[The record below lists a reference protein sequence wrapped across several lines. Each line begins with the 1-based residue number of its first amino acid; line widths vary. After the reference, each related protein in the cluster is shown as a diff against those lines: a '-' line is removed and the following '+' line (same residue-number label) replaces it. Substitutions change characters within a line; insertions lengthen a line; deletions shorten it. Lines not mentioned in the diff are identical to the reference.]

1 MESVA
6 CRNCSLCN
14 PRHRTA
20 PSGIDLGYLRFLLS
34 HQLLIRN
41 IAGILLDSRNLRLK
55 NPLPPEI
62 AALDCRLW
70 NLGVD
75 ATVIVLNRHFRRY
88 DFETDLEKALNRVD
102 FFRIFHTMALRYG
115 FEHFGVLQLANEH
128 ETSLLAGRLM
138 LHDLPAGLAEAYD
151 KRHRLNDS
159 DLFKSFYVSTISTV
173 WRSQDR
179 AAAGE
184 GTDFLDQIGFDMAI
198 SVPVH
203 SVAGTRYVVLFLGDG
218 DDIGRREHFEICYEA
233 TCAFDYFYRQVL
245 ANKAGMGLTPRE
257 TEILRW
263 ISYGK
268 TASEIALIVSVSEH
282 TVNSHT
288 ATILKKLDVVNRTQ
302 MVAKAIRE
310 QIIQ

>member
-1 MESVA
+1 V
-6 CRNCSLCN
+6 
-14 PRHRTA
+14 PV
-20 PSGIDLGYLRFLLS
+20 
-34 HQLLIRN
+34 
-41 IAGILLDSRNLRLK
+41 LD
-55 NPLPPEI
+55 E
-62 AALDCRLW
+62 
-70 NLGVD
+70 
-75 ATVIVLNRHFRRY
+75 HYRRY
-88 DFETDLEKALNRVD
+88 DFESDLEKALNRVD

-115 FEHFGVLQLANEH
+115 FEHFGVLQLANKH
-128 ETSLLAGRLM
+128 ETSLLANRLM

-159 DLFKSFYVSTISTV
+159 AIFKSFYTSTIPTV
-173 WRSQDR
+173 WRSDLPMGDNDAQS
-179 AAAGE
+179 G
-184 GTDFLDQIGFDMAI
+184 DFLEQIGFDMALAI
-198 SVPVH
+198 PVH
-203 SVAGTRYVVLFLGDG
+203 SIAGTRYVVLFLGDG
-218 DDIGRREHFEICYEA
+218 EDIERAAHYQMSYEA
-233 TCAFDYFYRQVL
+233 NCVFDYFYRKVL

>member
-1 MESVA
+1 MA
-6 CRNCSLCN
+6 
-14 PRHRTA
+14 
-20 PSGIDLGYLRFLLS
+20 
-34 HQLLIRN
+34 
-41 IAGILLDSRNLRLK
+41 
-55 NPLPPEI
+55 
-62 AALDCRLW
+62 
-70 NLGVD
+70 
-75 ATVIVLNRHFRRY
+75 VLNRHYRRY
-88 DFETDLEKALNRVD
+88 DFEGDLEKALNRVD
-102 FFRIFHTMALRYG
+102 FFRIFHTMALRHG

-128 ETSLLAGRLM
+128 ETSLLAGRLV

-159 DLFKSFYVSTISTV
+159 ALFKSFYKSTIPTV
-173 WRSQDR
+173 WRTSD
-179 AAAGE
+179 AAQNGSAE
-184 GTDFLDQIGFDMAI
+184 GADFLDQIGFDMALA
-198 SVPVH
+198 VPVH

-218 DDIGRREHFEICYEA
+218 EDIGRREHFEICYEA
-233 TCAFDYFYRQVL
+233 NCTFDYFYRQVL

>member
-1 MESVA
+1 
-6 CRNCSLCN
+6 
-14 PRHRTA
+14 
-20 PSGIDLGYLRFLLS
+20 
-34 HQLLIRN
+34 
-41 IAGILLDSRNLRLK
+41 
-55 NPLPPEI
+55 
-62 AALDCRLW
+62 
-70 NLGVD
+70 
-75 ATVIVLNRHFRRY
+75 
-88 DFETDLEKALNRVD
+88 
-102 FFRIFHTMALRYG
+102 MALRYG

-128 ETSLLAGRLM
+128 ETSMLAGRLM

-151 KRHRLNDS
+151 KRHRINDS
-159 DLFKSFYVSTISTV
+159 AIFKSFYKSTISTV
-173 WRSQDR
+173 WRSSD
-179 AAAGE
+179 APNGAAGV
-184 GTDFLDQIGFDMAI
+184 DFLDQIGFDMALAI
-198 SVPVH
+198 PVQ
-203 SVAGTRYVVLFLGDG
+203 SIAGTRYVVLFLGDG
-218 DDIGRREHFEICYEA
+218 DDIARSEHYEICYEA
-233 TCAFDYFYRQVL
+233 NCAFDYFYRQVL

>member
-1 MESVA
+1 M
-6 CRNCSLCN
+6 
-14 PRHRTA
+14 P
-20 PSGIDLGYLRFLLS
+20 
-34 HQLLIRN
+34 
-41 IAGILLDSRNLRLK
+41 
-55 NPLPPEI
+55 
-62 AALDCRLW
+62 
-70 NLGVD
+70 
-75 ATVIVLNRHFRRY
+75 VLNRHFRRY
-88 DFETDLEKALNRVD
+88 DFEGDLEKALNRVD
-102 FFRIFHTMALRYG
+102 FFRIFHTMALRHD
-115 FEHFGVLQLANEH
+115 FEHFGVLQLTNEH

-151 KRHRLNDS
+151 KRHRLNDCA
-159 DLFKSFYVSTISTV
+159 LFKSFYKSTIPTV
-173 WRSQDR
+173 WRTDKRDENGS
-179 AAAGE
+179 AGSA
-184 GTDFLDQIGFDMAI
+184 DFLDQIGFDMALSI
-198 SVPVH
+198 PVH
-203 SVAGTRYVVLFLGDG
+203 SVTGTRYVVLFLGDG
-218 DDIGRREHFEICYEA
+218 EDISRNEHFEICYEA
-233 TCAFDYFYRQVL
+233 NCAFDYFHRQVL

>member
-1 MESVA
+1 VPA
-6 CRNCSLCN
+6 
-14 PRHRTA
+14 
-20 PSGIDLGYLRFLLS
+20 LS
-34 HQLLIRN
+34 KHY
-41 IAGILLDSRNLRLK
+41 
-55 NPLPPEI
+55 
-62 AALDCRLW
+62 
-70 NLGVD
+70 
-75 ATVIVLNRHFRRY
+75 RRY
-88 DFETDLEKALNRVD
+88 DFEGDLEKALNRVD

-115 FEHFGVLQLANEH
+115 FEHFGVLQLSNEH
-128 ETSLLAGRLM
+128 ETSLLSNRLM

-159 DLFKSFYVSTISTV
+159 AMFKSFYKSIIPTV
-173 WRSQDR
+173 WRADDR
-179 AAAGE
+179 LENGAAE
-184 GTDFLDQIGFDMAI
+184 GSDFLEQIGFDMALAI
-198 SVPVH
+198 PAH
-203 SVAGTRYVVLFLGDG
+203 SINGTRYVVLFLGDG
-218 DDIGRREHFEICYEA
+218 DDISRSEHYEICYQ
-233 TCAFDYFYRQVL
+233 TNCVFDYFHRQVL

>member
-1 MESVA
+1 V
-6 CRNCSLCN
+6 
-14 PRHRTA
+14 P
-20 PSGIDLGYLRFLLS
+20 
-34 HQLLIRN
+34 
-41 IAGILLDSRNLRLK
+41 
-55 NPLPPEI
+55 
-62 AALDCRLW
+62 
-70 NLGVD
+70 
-75 ATVIVLNRHFRRY
+75 VLNKHYRRY
-88 DFETDLEKALNRVD
+88 DFESDLEKALNRVD

-115 FEHFGVLQLANEH
+115 LEHFGVLQLANEH
-128 ETSLLAGRLM
+128 ETSLLSGRLV

-159 DLFKSFYVSTISTV
+159 ALFKSFYKSTIPTV
-173 WRSQDR
+173 WLS
-179 AAAGE
+179 GE
-184 GTDFLDQIGFDMAI
+184 PQENGTIGTGNFLDQIGFDMALAI
-198 SVPVH
+198 PVH
-203 SVAGTRYVVLFLGDG
+203 SIAGTRYVVLFLGDG
-218 DDIGRREHFEICYEA
+218 DDLPRNAHFEICYEA
-233 TCAFDYFYRQVL
+233 NCAFDYFYRKVL

>member
-1 MESVA
+1 M
-6 CRNCSLCN
+6 
-14 PRHRTA
+14 H
-20 PSGIDLGYLRFLLS
+20 
-34 HQLLIRN
+34 
-41 IAGILLDSRNLRLK
+41 
-55 NPLPPEI
+55 
-62 AALDCRLW
+62 
-70 NLGVD
+70 
-75 ATVIVLNRHFRRY
+75 VLNQHYRRY
-88 DFETDLEKALNRVD
+88 DFESDLEKALNRVD

-128 ETSLLAGRLM
+128 ETSMLASRLV
-138 LHDLPAGLAEAYD
+138 LHDLPAGLAETYD

-159 DLFKSFYVSTISTV
+159 ALFKSFYKSTIPTV
-173 WRSQDR
+173 WRSTD
-179 AAAGE
+179 APE
-184 GTDFLDQIGFDMAI
+184 NGTSGVDFLDQIGFDMALAI
-198 SVPVH
+198 PAH
-203 SVAGTRYVVLFLGDG
+203 SIAGTRYVVLFLGDG
-218 DDIGRREHFEICYEA
+218 DDISRNEHLEICYEA
-233 TCAFDYFYRQVL
+233 NCAFDYFYRQVL

>member
-1 MESVA
+1 MPV
-6 CRNCSLCN
+6 
-14 PRHRTA
+14 
-20 PSGIDLGYLRFLLS
+20 
-34 HQLLIRN
+34 
-41 IAGILLDSRNLRLK
+41 LD
-55 NPLPPEI
+55 
-62 AALDCRLW
+62 
-70 NLGVD
+70 
-75 ATVIVLNRHFRRY
+75 RHFRRY
-88 DFETDLEKALNRVD
+88 DFEGDLEKALNRVD

-115 FEHFGVLQLANEH
+115 FEHFGVLQLANDH
-128 ETSLLAGRLM
+128 ETSLLANRLL
-138 LHDLPAGLAEAYD
+138 LHDLPAGLAETYD
-151 KRHRLNDS
+151 KRYRFNDS
-159 DLFKSFYVSTISTV
+159 AFFKSFYKSTIPTV
-173 WRSQDR
+173 WRASDR
-179 AAAGE
+179 PENGLRE
-184 GTDFLDQIGFDMAI
+184 GSDFLDQIGFDMALSI
-198 SVPVH
+198 PVH

-218 DDIGRREHFEICYEA
+218 EDIERDAHFEICYEA
-233 TCAFDYFYRQVL
+233 NCAFDYYYRQVL

>member
-1 MESVA
+1 M
-6 CRNCSLCN
+6 
-14 PRHRTA
+14 P
-20 PSGIDLGYLRFLLS
+20 
-34 HQLLIRN
+34 
-41 IAGILLDSRNLRLK
+41 
-55 NPLPPEI
+55 
-62 AALDCRLW
+62 
-70 NLGVD
+70 
-75 ATVIVLNRHFRRY
+75 VLNRHYRRY
-88 DFETDLEKALNRVD
+88 DFESDLEKALNRVD

-115 FEHFGVLQLANEH
+115 FEHFGVLQLTNEH
-128 ETSLLAGRLM
+128 ETSTLTSRLM
-138 LHDLPAGLAEAYD
+138 LHDLPAGLAETYD

-159 DLFKSFYVSTISTV
+159 AIFKSFYRSTISTV
-173 WRSQDR
+173 WRSSDIVEN
-179 AAAGE
+179 GVTD
-184 GTDFLDQIGFDMAI
+184 GSDFLDQIGFEMALSIPVHAI
-198 SVPVH
+198 S
-203 SVAGTRYVVLFLGDG
+203 GTRYVVLFLGDG
-218 DDIGRREHFEICYEA
+218 DDIGRKEHLEICYEA
-233 TCAFDYFYRQVL
+233 NCAFDYFHRQVL

>member
-1 MESVA
+1 M
-6 CRNCSLCN
+6 
-14 PRHRTA
+14 T
-20 PSGIDLGYLRFLLS
+20 
-34 HQLLIRN
+34 
-41 IAGILLDSRNLRLK
+41 
-55 NPLPPEI
+55 
-62 AALDCRLW
+62 
-70 NLGVD
+70 
-75 ATVIVLNRHFRRY
+75 TLNGHFRRY
-88 DFETDLEKALNRVD
+88 GFEGDLEKALNRVD

-128 ETSLLAGRLM
+128 EPSTLAGRLM
-138 LHDLPAGLAEAYD
+138 LHDLPAGLAETYD

-159 DLFKSFYVSTISTV
+159 ALFKSFYRSTISTV
-173 WRSQDR
+173 WRTGDR
-179 AAAGE
+179 LQNGAAQGA
-184 GTDFLDQIGFDMAI
+184 DFLEQVGFDMALA
-198 SVPVH
+198 VPVH
-203 SVAGTRYVVLFLGDG
+203 AVNGTRYIVLFLGDG
-218 DDIGRREHFEICYEA
+218 TDIGSAEHFKVCYEA
-233 TCAFDYFYRQVL
+233 NCAFDYFHRQVP

>member
-1 MESVA
+1 MQ
-6 CRNCSLCN
+6 RN
-14 PRHRTA
+14 
-20 PSGIDLGYLRFLLS
+20 
-34 HQLLIRN
+34 
-41 IAGILLDSRNLRLK
+41 
-55 NPLPPEI
+55 
-62 AALDCRLW
+62 AALHFILSFLFIILQAVFRENAKSIQKAFALADCGARFAR
-70 NLGVD
+70 VD
-75 ATVIVLNRHFRRY
+75 SGGEGHVPVLTRRYRRY
-88 DFETDLEKALNRVD
+88 DFESDLEKALNRVD
-102 FFRIFHTMALRYG
+102 FFRIFHTMSLRYD

-128 ETSLLAGRLM
+128 ETSMLSSRLV

-159 DLFKSFYVSTISTV
+159 ETFKSFYRSTISTV
-173 WRSQDR
+173 WR
-179 AAAGE
+179 
-184 GTDFLDQIGFDMAI
+184 TDDNVDDTSPGGGSSFLDQLGFDMALC
-198 SVPVH
+198 VPVH
-203 SVAGTRYVVLFLGDG
+203 AITGLRFVVIFLGDG
-218 DDIGRREHFEICYEA
+218 DDIGQNEHYQICYEA
-233 TCAFDYFYRQVL
+233 NCAFDYFYRKVL
-245 ANKAGMGLTPRE
+245 SNKAGMGLTPRE

>member
-1 MESVA
+1 M
-6 CRNCSLCN
+6 
-14 PRHRTA
+14 H
-20 PSGIDLGYLRFLLS
+20 
-34 HQLLIRN
+34 
-41 IAGILLDSRNLRLK
+41 
-55 NPLPPEI
+55 
-62 AALDCRLW
+62 ALTRQY
-70 NLGVD
+70 
-75 ATVIVLNRHFRRY
+75 RRY
-88 DFETDLEKALNRVD
+88 DFESDLEKALNRVD

-115 FEHFGVLQLANEH
+115 FDHFGVLQLTNEH
-128 ETSLLAGRLM
+128 ETSLLSNRLV

-159 DLFKSFYVSTISTV
+159 ALFKSFHRSTISTV
-173 WRSQDR
+173 WRTSDP
-179 AAAGE
+179 AEEDAGE
-184 GTDFLDQIGFDMAI
+184 GADFLSQIGFDVALA
-198 SVPVH
+198 VPVH
-203 SVAGTRYVVLFLGDG
+203 AITGTRYVVLFLGDG
-218 DDIGRREHFEICYEA
+218 EDIDRNEHYQICYEA
-233 TCAFDYFYRQVL
+233 ACAFDYFYRKVL